1 MDKACQRGGAVL
13 ALFVLLGLALAGQ
26 ALALGQPVAPSAEER
41 EALDSL
47 KGVTQG
53 EIVFSSRRDG
63 KWRLFRVYSDGS
75 HLVRLSSGIA
85 NHTRPVFVL
94 GGSRLVYQSD
104 EEGPVQIWMA
114 EPDLSSPRRLSP
126 PGRQEWFQG
135 LSANGKVMLV
145 ARSRHK
151 NEYFLRRLGSGLEVP
166 VVFED
171 RRLGEGH
178 LEATLSPDG
187 RRLAYFYKDD
197 APGGPERGIYVVDLE
212 PDGRT
217 ANTRY
222 ISDGCFVSWRADS
235 QAFLASRFLTFRG
248 GPGTEIWLCDLQ
260 GPREKLTR
268 NLDWNYQ
275 AVFSPDEQWMAWA
288 ASPLYSHDMGTG
300 KYDIHVKRLS
310 DRSPVRL
317 TFHTAPDMEPTWRA
331 QRSRLPAARPDFVY
345 EAEDFTHEP
354 ASVSEEGGASGGR
367 VSLARQDAPKAGAVV
382 YGQYDV
388 LPAGYYV
395 ARFRL
400 KLARPLGPGRVAEL
414 DVSVENGQRI
424 LAKREVL
431 AEEFVSGKFRDFDL
445 AFSSEQLLTALECRV
460 SFFPGV
466 ADLLVDVITV
476 KPAAPPPWYQ
486 PFVDIFSFLGN

>member
-1 MDKACQRGGAVL
+1 MVAICQRGGAR
-13 ALFVLLGLALAGQ
+13 LALALLLVLTLAAQ
-26 ALALGQPVAPSAEER
+26 ALAMGQPVAPSAEER

-63 KWRLFRVYSDGS
+63 KWRLFRIYSDGS
-75 HLVRLSSGIA
+75 NLVRLSKGIA
-85 NHTRPVFVL
+85 NHTRPYFVQN
-94 GGSRLVYQSD
+94 GAKLVYQSD
-104 EEGPVQIWMA
+104 QDGPIQIWMA
-114 EPDLSSPRRLSP
+114 EPDLASPQRLSP

-135 LSANGKVMLV
+135 LTADGKVMLV

-151 NEYFLRRLGSGLEVP
+151 SEYFLRRMGSGLEVP

-171 RRLGEGH
+171 RRLGDGLLEGM
-178 LEATLSPDG
+178 LSPDG
-187 RRLAYFYKDD
+187 KHLAYFYKDD
-197 APGGPERGIYVVDLE
+197 ADGGPERGLYVVDLQ

-217 ANTRY
+217 SGTRY
-222 ISDGCFVSWRADS
+222 ISDGCFISWRGDS

-275 AVFSPDEQWMAWA
+275 AAFSPDEHWMVWA
-288 ASPLYSHDMGTG
+288 SSPLYAHDLSSG
-300 KYDIHVKRLS
+300 KYDIYVKRLNE
-310 DRSPVRL
+310 RAPVRL
-317 TFHTAPDMEPTWRA
+317 TFHTAPDLEPTWRA
-331 QRSRLPAARPDFVY
+331 QRSRLASHRPDFVY
-345 EAEDFTHEP
+345 EAEDFTHPP
-354 ASVSEEGGASGGR
+354 ASVAEDGGASGGR
-367 VSLARQDAPKAGAVV
+367 VALARHDADRAGAVV
-382 YGQYDV
+382 FGQYDV

-400 KLARPLGPGRVAEL
+400 KLARPMGPGLVAEL

-431 AEEFVSGKFRDFDL
+431 AEEFVSGKYSDFEL
-445 AFSSEQLLTALECRV
+445 NFSSDQLLTALECRV
-460 SFFPGV
+460 SYYPGV
-466 ADLLVDVITV
+466 ADLMVDVITV
-476 KPAAPPPWYQ
+476 KPASPPQWYK
-486 PFVDIFSFLGN
+486 PFLHFFQNLVK